1 MAGTITEAYGISMLS
16 KKHVLIRNMR
26 KTLSEPDIHGDQI
39 WSSSFLIMDY
49 LLYHR
54 LRPKT
59 RVMELGCGWGLLSA
73 FCAREFDARVTA
85 VDADEKVFPYVH
97 VHAVLNDVR
106 VETRCNRYEK
116 ITSDELKAQRVL
128 LGADICFWDELVL
141 PLFRVVKRAVG
152 SGVGRIVIADPGRQP
167 FLDLADK
174 CKKNFNARLI
184 DWEVDEPT
192 PGSGYLLEIRQ

>member
-59 RVMELGCGWGLLSA
+59 RVMELGCGWGLLSV

-116 ITSDELKAQRVL
+116 ITADDVVFNDQFTSMIFPQPDTRYILQSRCVTMIDLETLDCHISCSIESDHMV
-128 LGADICFWDELVL
+128 
-141 PLFRVVKRAVG
+141 RVV
-152 SGVGRIVIADPGRQP
+152 
-167 FLDLADK
+167 
-174 CKKNFNARLI
+174 
-184 DWEVDEPT
+184 
-192 PGSGYLLEIRQ
+192 